1 MNMSISTFGG
11 RVRMPTPQITQ
22 TARGLIEHTDEGAG
36 RVLVALHGGMGGA
49 DQSWLLA
56 RALLGVAPDWRVLA
70 VSRPGY
76 LGTPL
81 ETGRTPDEQADAVAA
96 LLDATDIKRATV
108 AAVSAGGPV
117 AIAFALRHPT
127 RCAGLVLVS
136 TPSGHMPSDPA
147 ILGRLDG
154 MGRVARIP
162 GASRLLGWLAG
173 RKPRQAGLR
182 SVRDEALLDRTLAD
196 PEAGPL
202 MLALQNCIFP
212 RLAHRVA
219 GTRNDME
226 QLAALGALPLEKL
239 ALPVVLAVHGTGD
252 RVVPFHHAQAVEKS
266 AQNSTLLA
274 IDGGEHVALFT
285 HLREVRTAMEAF
297 VEGLPG

>member
-1 MNMSISTFGG
+1 MNMSISTVGG
-11 RVRMPTPQITQ
+11 RVRMPTPRITQ
-22 TARGLIEHTDEGAG
+22 TARGPVEHTDEGAG
-36 RVLVALHGGMGGA
+36 RVLVTLHGGMGGA

-56 RALLGVAPDWRVLA
+56 RALLGEAQGWRRLA

-81 ETGRTPDEQADAVAA
+81 ATGQTPDEQADVLAA
-96 LLDATDIKRATV
+96 LLAVLGIEKAMV
-108 AAVSAGGPV
+108 AAVSAGGPT
-117 AIAFALRHPT
+117 AIAFALRHPE

-136 TPSGHMPSDPA
+136 TPCGHMPSDPA
-147 ILGRLDG
+147 ILGRLEG
-154 MGRVARIP
+154 MGRIARIP

-212 RLAHRVA
+212 RLADRVA

-226 QLAALGALPLEKL
+226 QLAALRVLPLESL
-239 ALPVVLAVHGTGD
+239 HVPVLAVHGTGD
-252 RVVPFHHAQAVEKS
+252 RIVPFAHAQAVEKS
-266 AQNSTLLA
+266 AQNVRLLA
-274 IDGGEHVALFT
+274 IDSGEHVALFT
-285 HLREVRTAMEAF
+285 HLREVRAAMAEF